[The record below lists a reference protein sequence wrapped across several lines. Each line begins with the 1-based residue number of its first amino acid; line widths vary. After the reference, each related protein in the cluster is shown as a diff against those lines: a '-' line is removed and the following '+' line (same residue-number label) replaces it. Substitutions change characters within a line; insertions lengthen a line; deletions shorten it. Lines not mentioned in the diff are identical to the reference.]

1 MLISPTAPS
10 AQPHNPAPVAGAR
23 SDHAASMN
31 PNTLDHYQILR
42 RNGAV
47 VPFEPNKIAVA
58 MMKAFLAVHGT
69 QGAAS
74 ASVREVV
81 ETLTQSVVRALMRS
95 RPGGGTFHIEDV
107 QDQVE
112 LGLMR
117 GGHHEIAR
125 AYVLYREHRAQE
137 RKHQAVQET
146 PAAPA
151 LHVMDRGQRV
161 PLDMN
166 QLNTLIASA
175 CDGLGSEVKA
185 EPILSET
192 LRNLYDGV
200 SIDEVHKAS
209 ILAARTLIEKDPD
222 YTYATARLLLHT
234 IAREV
239 LNEEVALNDMGRHYA
254 DYFPQFI
261 RKGVDAELLDERLAQ
276 FDLVRLANA
285 LKAERDLRFDYLGLQ
300 TLYDRYFLH
309 VRKTRIELPQAF
321 FMRVA
326 MGLSLNEIDREARAI
341 EFYEVLSSFDFM
353 SSTPTLFNSGT
364 LRSQLSSCYL
374 TTVPDNLD
382 GIYESIKENALL
394 SKFAGGLGNDW
405 TRVRALGSHIK
416 GTNGESQGVV
426 PFLKVVNDT
435 AVAVNQGGK
444 RKGAVCT
451 YLETWHLDIEE
462 FLELRKNTGDDRRRT
477 HDMNT
482 ANWVP
487 DLFMRRVMEKG
498 EWTLFSPSDVP
509 DLHDLFGAEFE
520 RAYCAYE
527 ARAARGEIKPSRTVQ
542 ATDLWRKMLTMLFE
556 TGHPWITFKDAC
568 NVRSPQQHVGVVHS
582 SNLCTEITLNTSD
595 TETAVCNLGSV
606 NLLQHLMP
614 GTEAGAYQLDHAKL
628 KRTVAT
634 AMRMLDN
641 VIDINYYAVRKARD
655 SNMRHRPVGLGV
667 MGFQDSLYQLRLP
680 YASQAAVEFADSSM
694 EALCYYAYWA
704 SSELARERGRYA
716 SYKGSL
722 WDQGILPYDTLD
734 MLAKARGG
742 LHGSSDTSLVDIDR
756 SLRMD
761 WEALR
766 AKIARDGMRNS
777 NCVAIAPTA
786 TISNIIGVDASIEPS
801 FGNLSVKSNL
811 SGEFTVTNAYL
822 VHDLKRLGLW
832 DDVMVMD
839 LKHFD
844 GSLQPIDRV
853 PEDIKA
859 LYATA
864 FEIEPQWLVEAA
876 ARRQKWIDQAQSL
889 NIYMA
894 GASGKKLDDTYKL
907 AWLRGLKTTYY
918 LRTRSATHAEKS
930 TVAAGRLNAVSSGNG
945 NVRNLASDSQAIDA
959 VAAASR
965 AQMDGAVA
973 ATDIRFCA
981 IDDPGCES
989 CQ

>member
-1 MLISPTAPS
+1 
-10 AQPHNPAPVAGAR
+10 
-23 SDHAASMN
+23 
-31 PNTLDHYQILR
+31 
-42 RNGAV
+42 
-47 VPFEPNKIAVA
+47 
-58 MMKAFLAVHGT
+58 
-69 QGAAS
+69 
-74 ASVREVV
+74 
-81 ETLTQSVVRALMRS
+81 
-95 RPGGGTFHIEDV
+95 
-107 QDQVE
+107 
-112 LGLMR
+112 
-117 GGHHEIAR
+117 
-125 AYVLYREHRAQE
+125 
-137 RKHQAVQET
+137 
-146 PAAPA
+146 
-151 LHVMDRGQRV
+151 
-161 PLDMN
+161 MN

-704 SSELARERGRYA
+704 SSELACERGRYA